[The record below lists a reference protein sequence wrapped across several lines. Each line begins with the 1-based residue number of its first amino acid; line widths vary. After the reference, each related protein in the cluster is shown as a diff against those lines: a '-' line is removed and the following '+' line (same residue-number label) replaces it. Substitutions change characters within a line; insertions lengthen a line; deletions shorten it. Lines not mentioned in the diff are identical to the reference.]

1 MVALLV
7 LLTIL
12 CFLTVDYLVQRRQT
26 AAVAVTQMARPA
38 GAVSAM
44 AHPAAQLRYRTP
56 SGVFFDPGH
65 TWLFL
70 EESGSTRIGI
80 NDFAQSIIGKID
92 SVKTR
97 ALGDRVQKGDVLLK
111 LLHGDRTATFRA
123 PIDGVIEEVNTEL
136 LERHEM
142 FGAEPF
148 SSGWVYRIKPSNTS
162 VLQKSLLLGESA
174 KDWLS
179 REVQRLKVILATV
192 APANPV
198 LGQTLQDGGL
208 PAYGLI
214 DFLSE
219 PEWKQIQEKFFD

>member
-7 LLTIL
+7 LFTIL
-12 CFLTVDYLVQRRQT
+12 CFLTVDYLVQRRQA
-26 AAVAVTQMARPA
+26 AAVAVAQTAHPA

-56 SGVFFDPGH
+56 NGVFFDPGH

-70 EESGSTRIGI
+70 EESGSTRLGI
-80 NDFAQSIIGKID
+80 NDFAQSILGKVD
-92 SVKTR
+92 SVQTR
-97 ALGDRVQKGDVLLK
+97 AVGDRVKKGDVIVK
-111 LLHGDRTATFRA
+111 LRHGERTATFRA
-123 PIDGVIEEVNTEL
+123 PIDGVIEDVNSEL
-136 LERHEM
+136 LESHEM

-148 SSGWVYRIKPSNTS
+148 SSGWVYRIKPTNTT

-179 REVQRLKVILATV
+179 REVQRLKVILSTV

-214 DFLSE
+214 DYLSE
-219 PEWKQIQEKFFD
+219 AEWKQIQEKFFD

>member
-7 LLTIL
+7 LLSIL

-26 AAVAVTQMARPA
+26 AAVAVAQMARPA

-56 SGVFFDPGH
+56 NGVFFDPGH

-70 EESGSTRIGI
+70 EESGSARIGI
-80 NDFAQSIIGKID
+80 NDFAQSILGKVD
-92 SVKTR
+92 SVQTR
-97 ALGDRVQKGDVLLK
+97 ALGDMVKKGDVLLK
-111 LLHGDRTATFRA
+111 LRHGDRTATFRA
-123 PIDGVIEEVNTEL
+123 PVDGVIEDVNSEL
-136 LERHEM
+136 LESHEM
-142 FGAEPF
+142 YGAEPF
-148 SSGWVYRIKPSNTS
+148 SAGWVYRIKPASTTAF
-162 VLQKSLLLGESA
+162 QKSLLLGESA

-214 DFLSE
+214 DFLNE
-219 PEWKQIQEKFFD
+219 TEWKQIQEKFFD